1 MVFGDH
7 AAVGTRWQ
15 NTMPGDSAIASIDR
29 GTTWPEAVKKMIT
42 NEEEEAE
49 TENDFGDE
57 DENDDFSDDE
67 FDQLVEHRMSA

>member
-42 NEEEEAE
+42 AEEEE
-49 TENDFGDE
+49 TENNFDDDDE
-57 DENDDFSDDE
+57 SDDFSDDE

>member
-15 NTMPGDSAIASIDR
+15 NTMPGDAAIASIDR
-29 GTTWPEAVKKMIT
+29 GTTWPEAVKKIIT
-42 NEEEEAE
+42 DEEEE
-49 TENDFGDE
+49 TENDFDDE
-57 DENDDFSDDE
+57 DECDEFSDDE

>member
-29 GTTWPEAVKKMIT
+29 GTTWPEAVKKIIT
-42 NEEEEAE
+42 DEEEE
-49 TENDFGDE
+49 TENDFDDE
-57 DENDDFSDDE
+57 DECDDFSDDE